1 MQMVRESLGEDAIIV
16 ATREEKGGKTVRVTA
31 AIDPGYGSPAFEV
44 GRSSDEDGGWLQ
56 YDVEDEENA
65 VTEEITEA
73 MLRHGVPEDVMDH
86 VISCATVIGLEQP
99 GVALIAALEHLFGFT
114 PLPQKTFNKPI
125 ALIGPPGAGK
135 TLAAAKLAARGV
147 MAGHTVGVIST
158 DTVRAGGIEQL
169 QSFTKLLQ
177 IDLKKAKNEKELVSH
192 IGALSHCDQLI
203 IDTQG
208 VNPFNRDDLRA
219 SAIYLGAADIEPVLV
234 LQSGLDADESG
245 EIARAFAS
253 LGANLLM
260 PSRIDMARRLGGL
273 LSAAHH
279 GSLSFTDAGHSPK
292 VAEGLFQLSPKTLS
306 RLLMPGSYTTESAS
320 SQKSGHSSRQ
330 SATSPATNNKRT
342 RLKT

>member
-1 MQMVRESLGEDAIIV
+1 MVRETLGEDAVIV
-16 ATREEKGGKTVRVTA
+16 ATREEKGGKSVRVTA

-44 GRSSDEDGGWLQ
+44 GPADDTDGGWLQ
-56 YDVEDEENA
+56 YDTEDEENA

-73 MLRHGVPEDVMDH
+73 MLRHGVPEDVMDQ

-99 GVALIAALEHLFGFT
+99 GVALIAALEHLFNFM
-114 PLPQKTFNKPI
+114 PLPQKSFKKPI
-125 ALIGPPGAGK
+125 VLIGPPGGGK

-147 MAGHTVGVIST
+147 MAGQNVGVITT

-169 QSFTKLLQ
+169 QSFTKLLG
-177 IDLKKAKNEKELVSH
+177 IDLKKAKNEKEFAHH
-192 IGALSHCDQLI
+192 IDALSDCDQLI

-208 VNPFNRDDLRA
+208 VNPFNREDIRGA
-219 SAIYLGAADIEPVLV
+219 AIYLGAADVEPVLV
-234 LQSGLDADESG
+234 MPAGLDADESG

-279 GSLSFTDAGHSPK
+279 GSLSFTDAGNSPK
-292 VAEGLFQLSPKTLS
+292 VAEGLLQITPSSLA
-306 RLLMPGSYTTESAS
+306 RLLMPGGYADNAAS
-320 SQKSGHSSRQ
+320 SSSRNP
-330 SATSPATNNKRT
+330 AADRTKTSSDIKDKRT
-342 RLKT
+342 RLRQ